1 MRVCKDKRGFIKLI
15 GILLVV
21 VIIFYLLYMA
31 VDACLRQAP
40 TSGSHWSSS
49 LLPQS
54 SSALNL
60 QRIRYDINAKIRRIF
75 NR

>member
-1 MRVCKDKRGFIKLI
+1 MQVYKDERGFIKLI

-21 VIIFYLLYMA
+21 VIVFYLLYMA

-40 TSGSHWSSS
+40 APGSHWSS
-49 LLPQS
+49 LLVPQS
-54 SSALNL
+54 STALNF
-60 QRIRYDINAKIRRIF
+60 QRISNDINAKIRGIF